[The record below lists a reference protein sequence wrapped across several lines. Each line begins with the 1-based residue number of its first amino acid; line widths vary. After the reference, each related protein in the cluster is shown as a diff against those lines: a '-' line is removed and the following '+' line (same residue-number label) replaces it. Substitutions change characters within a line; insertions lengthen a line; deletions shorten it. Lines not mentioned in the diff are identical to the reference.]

1 MSQNAVSQLTSKLL
15 LKCMIALV
23 FRYDLLMVQCWSVLP
38 EERPP
43 FSQLVKQLQEYWE
56 ENQAYIIEN
65 TDTPSNN

>member
-1 MSQNAVSQLTSKLL
+1 
-15 LKCMIALV
+15 MIALV

-56 ENQAYIIEN
+56 ENHAYIIEN